1 MEALSVVLDLEKI
14 RDMFNGIQLPNNGPN
29 MSHRFY
35 AEDALVIGEFSKG
48 YYLSIYKAPTKVI
61 ASLERLRRDFCW
73 GSNYESHKIWWLAW
87 NKMMAPKKVG
97 GPWRNIIR
105 NKTELE
111 VMGIDIFRWVQRS
124 FEYSVKL
131 VRENIESRMLPMESH
146 VFHDSKWVPSK
157 VNIFVW
163 KAVTD

>member
-1 MEALSVVLDLEKI
+1 MNYIRNWDGVKSNIVNRLSSWKSIFFYQILIKAVLGSIL
-14 RDMFNGIQLPNNGPN
+14 
-29 MSHRFY
+29 
-35 AEDALVIGEFSKG
+35 G